1 VNRPRKSRTRKLTV
15 LLALLAL
22 GALAISVA
30 QAQIVKRGNLEIEI
44 EGDFAPKALPKKTQ
58 APIKLEVEGGMATL
72 DKSHVPAAKE
82 IFLEFDRNGK
92 LYTKGLASC
101 TVGKLQST
109 LTNQA
114 KSACSKALIGTG
126 RVTAEIALPE
136 QKPFSAGG
144 PLLIFNGSKGNKQEL
159 IFHVYANVPAPTT
172 VVTTAKIGK
181 GKGPY
186 GTSAKVKIPSIT
198 SGQGSL
204 TSFKATLKKSWNA
217 GGKKQNLLLA
227 KCPTGSLK
235 ARGDIKFVSGDKL
248 SGQIVKT
255 CRPKG

>member
-1 VNRPRKSRTRKLTV
+1 MTRAGKRRAWKASL
-15 LLALLAL
+15 LLALAAL
-22 GALAISVA
+22 GAMAISTATA
-30 QAQIVKRGNLEIEI
+30 QVVKSGNLQIEI
-44 EGDFAPKALPKKTQ
+44 EGGFSPTALPKKKH
-58 APIKLEVEGGMATL
+58 APITLKVEGSMETL
-72 DKSHVPAAKE
+72 DRTHVPATKE
-82 IFLEFDRNGK
+82 IYLEFDRNGK
-92 LYTKGLASC
+92 LNTKGLASC

-114 KSACSKALIGTG
+114 KSACRKALIGTG

-136 QKPFSAGG
+136 QRPFSAGG
-144 PLLIFNGSKGNKQEL
+144 PLLIFNGSKGRKQEL

-186 GTSAKVKIPSIT
+186 GTSARVKVPSIT

-204 TSFKATLKKSWNA
+204 TSFKAKLKKSWRTK
-217 GGKKQNLLLA
+217 GRKQNLLLA
-227 KCPTGSLK
+227 RCPSGRLR
-235 ARGDIKFVSGDKL
+235 ARGDIKFVNGSKL
-248 SGQIVKT
+248 SGTIVKP